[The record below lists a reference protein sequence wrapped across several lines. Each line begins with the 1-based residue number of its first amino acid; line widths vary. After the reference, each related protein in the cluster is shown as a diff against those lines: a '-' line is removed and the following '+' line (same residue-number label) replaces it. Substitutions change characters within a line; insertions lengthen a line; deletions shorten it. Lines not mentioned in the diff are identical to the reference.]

1 MRNAQVIEAAFETM
15 KQGSGITNI
24 EEIVTTFIKS
34 EEQNYSL
41 FSYVD
46 LMGQECDILEDSNS
60 KLDAKIKQYEDLAE
74 LNANQLSKRVGEMRE
89 KTDD

>member
-1 MRNAQVIEAAFETM
+1 M

-46 LMGQECDILEDSNS
+46 LMGQECDILEDSNER
-60 KLDAKIKQYEDLAE
+60 LDDKIGQYEDLAKFNKE
-74 LNANQLSKRVGEMRE
+74 QLSTKVKEMRE
-89 KTDD
+89 KANDMKDTI